1 MEQSNR
7 IIDQSHHH
15 HRPSTYDGPTI
26 STSTSIPWTF
36 TQGFLVGQISVVIVI
51 IVLVRYV
58 IFEDSKT
65 ALDKESQSRIS
76 RTSRARQRYL
86 NSISRKSKNKNQTST
101 TNTSPNPQ
109 AQNTSSTLA
118 SILSKTGYDLSTHSS
133 ESLDW
138 LNVVFAQ
145 AVAGYR
151 DDVLAGGVGLGNQD
165 EEEEEEAMTGGLREK
180 KKRERSARALMEE
193 ILNKRTGGKKMDFLV
208 SSSHTVTMGVALST
222 GFEYN

>member
-1 MEQSNR
+1 MQSSHLHP
-7 IIDQSHHH
+7 QSH
-15 HRPSTYDGPTI
+15 SI
-26 STSTSIPWTF
+26 SQPWTF

-65 ALDKESQSRIS
+65 ALDKESQLRVS

-86 NSISRKSKNKNQTST
+86 NSIGRKKNPLNSTTTATSNQQTTSTST
-101 TNTSPNPQ
+101 T
-109 AQNTSSTLA
+109 LA
-118 SILSKTGYDLSTHSS
+118 EILSKTGYDLSTHSS

-151 DDVLAGGVGLGNQD
+151 DDVLAGGVGLTQDNNNQQDLFD
-165 EEEEEEAMTGGLREK
+165 EEDRETGLLMREK
-180 KKRERSARALMEE
+180 KKREKSARALMED
-193 ILNKRTGGKKMDFLV
+193 ILNKKTGGKKMDFLV
-208 SSSHTVTMGVALST
+208 S
-222 GFEYN
+222 